1 MTQSQAGDTPIAR
14 AATPLDEFS
23 ERWVDQLVELYP
35 ELRIHLSRPGDL
47 AAYGDYSPEGVATER
62 EHIARALRELE
73 EVPVQDE
80 VDHVT
85 KLELRRSLELDL
97 ALIDAGM
104 PYRDVNNIATP
115 AHDIRANFDLM
126 PQETAEDFA
135 VIAERLRRVPK
146 AVAGYLETL
155 REGVRRGQ
163 VAAKRQ
169 VRELADQIA
178 AYAKINGPFGELAA
192 AGAKIAPE
200 LADELAAGA
209 REAAEAYGRLSLT
222 LQREIEPA
230 SNESDAFGRELYALN
245 SKKFVGAEI
254 DLDETY
260 EWGIAELQRMIAEQR
275 AIADE
280 FEPGIAIPE
289 LAARL
294 DNDPKYRIDSAEE
307 FRDWMQGRAD
317 QAVADL
323 AGTHFEITDQM
334 RAIRCMIAPTNEGGI
349 YYTGPSDDFSRPGQ
363 MWWSVPEGVTSFATW
378 RELTTVYHEGVPGH
392 HLQIGTATA
401 QKALL
406 NTWRRMNWCS
416 GHGEGWALYAER
428 LMDELGY
435 LDDPAFRFGML
446 DAQRMRAARVVLDIG
461 VHLGKEVPA
470 EFASADERGKVWDYD
485 FALAFMTDNMMS
497 DPGSIRFEVNRYF
510 GWAGQA
516 PAYKVGQRIWEQLR
530 DAAAQR
536 AGAEFSLRDWHTR
549 ALALG
554 NVSLDTLREVHAVD
568 GQQ

>member
-1 MTQSQAGDTPIAR
+1 MTQPQVGDASEAR
-14 AATPLDEFS
+14 AATPLDAFC

-35 ELRIHLSRPGDL
+35 ELRIDLARAGDL
-47 AAYGDYSPEGVATER
+47 AAYADYSPAGIAAER
-62 EHIARALRELE
+62 ELVARALRELA
-73 EVPVQDE
+73 EVPVQDA
-80 VDHVT
+80 VDRVT
-85 KLELRRSLELDL
+85 ELELRRDLELKL

-115 AHDIRANFDLM
+115 AHGIRAIFDLM
-126 PQETAEDFA
+126 PQESADDFA
-135 VIAERLRRVPK
+135 VIAERMRRVPE
-146 AVAGYLETL
+146 AVSGYLETL
-155 REGVRRGQ
+155 REGVRRGH

-169 VRELADQIA
+169 VRELADQTA
-178 AYAKINGPFGELAA
+178 AYAKLNGPFGELAA
-192 AGAKIAPE
+192 AGTSVAPD
-200 LADELAAGA
+200 LADELAAAA
-209 REAAEAYGRLSLT
+209 RDAAEAYGRLSLT

-230 SNESDAFGRELYALN
+230 ASESDAFGRELYALN
-245 SKKFVGAEI
+245 SKMFVGAEI

-275 AIADE
+275 EIADS
-280 FEPGIAIPE
+280 FEPGIAIAD
-289 LAARL
+289 LAERL
-294 DNDPKYRIDSAEE
+294 DNDPKYRIESAEK
-307 FRDWMQGRAD
+307 FREWMQVRAD

-323 AGTHFEITDQM
+323 AGSHFEISDQM

-349 YYTGPSDDFSRPGQ
+349 YYTGPSEDFSRPGQ

-392 HLQIGTATA
+392 HLQIATATA
-401 QKALL
+401 QKSSL

-435 LDDPAFRFGML
+435 LDDPAYRFGML

-461 VHLGKEVPA
+461 VHLGKEVPV
-470 EFASADERGKVWDYD
+470 EFASADERGRVWDYD
-485 FALAFMTDNMMS
+485 FALAFMTENMMA

-516 PAYKVGQRIWEQLR
+516 PSYKVGQRIWEQLR
-530 DAAAQR
+530 EAAAQR
-536 AGAEFSLRDWHTR
+536 AGANFSLRDWHTR
-549 ALALG
+549 ALKLG
-554 NVSLDTLREVHAVD
+554 TVSLDTLREVLAAESN
-568 GQQ
+568 